1 MHTMTRWCAR
11 LLLALVAMGCAA
23 SAQAS
28 TIYNFTFMDGSV
40 AVASGSFTT
49 SGAAADPGYELIAS
63 FTFNYLTTID
73 DTVYTGPFTQSP
85 DIPSAA
91 YNPVTGAF
99 LNHFNGGT
107 WGDFGGLTMS
117 LSGGAL
123 AGIDPSSFSSPSSRL
138 SGLVVGW
145 DAVVDLR
152 SGTLDIT
159 PAAATAVP
167 EPASLLLLGTGL
179 LGASVT
185 GRVRRR
191 NAVQSSDLR

>member
-1 MHTMTRWCAR
+1 MHTMTRWGAR
-11 LLLALVAMGCAA
+11 LTLALLVIGFAA
-23 SAQAS
+23 SANAS
-28 TIYNFTFMDGSV
+28 TIYNFSFMDGSV

-49 SGAAADPGYELIAS
+49 TGTSPDPGYELITS

-73 DTVYTGPFTQSP
+73 DTVSTGPFTAPP
-85 DIPSAA
+85 DLPSAA

-107 WGDFGGLTMS
+107 WSDIGGLTLS

-123 AGIDPSSFSSPSSRL
+123 AGIDGSSFSSLSSSL

-145 DAVVDLR
+145 DGVVDLR
-152 SGTLDIT
+152 SGLLEIA
-159 PAAATAVP
+159 PAAAPAVP

-179 LGASVT
+179 LGASVI
-185 GRVRRR
+185 GRVRGRAR
-191 NAVQSSDLR
+191 AQSSDLR